1 MVDKNKSTKNNS
13 FLEYSISALIY
24 SLMIKNRSDL
34 FHKLAFLYDD
44 ETWHYEQLWVK
55 VYTDDIINA
64 EEMIKLLKSQ
74 EINKRYINNE
84 LKLYIEQMETLLFR
98 KFNQT
103 YSNPNDLI
111 DKKPAGV
118 SEAVLFAN
126 ISFPENVR
134 IRHDVP
140 TLDTRKFYPPRGQ

>member
-84 LKLYIEQMETLLFR
+84 LKLYIEQMETLLFG
-98 KFNQT
+98 KFN
-103 YSNPNDLI
+103 
-111 DKKPAGV
+111 
-118 SEAVLFAN
+118 
-126 ISFPENVR
+126 
-134 IRHDVP
+134 
-140 TLDTRKFYPPRGQ
+140 